1 MFLYLGLIV
10 DQLLCLHKGQAN
22 KLLKTLF
29 SLHRETPVLIS
40 AKCQTT
46 ARDNFK
52 SNASKVK

>member
-22 KLLKTLF
+22 KLLNTF